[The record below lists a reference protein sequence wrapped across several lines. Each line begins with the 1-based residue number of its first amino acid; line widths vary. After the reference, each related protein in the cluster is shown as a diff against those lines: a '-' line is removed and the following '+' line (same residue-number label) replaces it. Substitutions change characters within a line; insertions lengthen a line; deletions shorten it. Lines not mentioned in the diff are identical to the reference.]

1 MESMKSNLKF
11 AVFGIA
17 LLSLLAG
24 AMLAANSTASA
35 ATQSGNQTM
44 MSKNMT
50 GSAGSSNMTSG
61 NMTGSAGGT
70 MAKNATK

>member
-1 MESMKSNLKF
+1 MKSNLKF

-17 LLSLLAG
+17 LLSFLAG

-35 ATQSGNQTM
+35 ATTQPGNQTM
-44 MSKNMT
+44 MGKNT
-50 GSAGSSNMTSG
+50 TSAGGNTTSG
-61 NMTGSAGGT
+61 NMTGSAGGM